1 MKIKKK
7 LEQFRRDFTAIMVCE
22 HCGTE
27 ELLTTGYDDTNYH
40 VNVIPKMK
48 CPKCGLTSPEGYT
61 PMSTEYP
68 DGMVI

>member
-7 LEQFRRDFTAIMVCE
+7 LSQFRRDFSAILICE
-22 HCGTE
+22 HCGE
-27 ELLTTGYDDTNYH
+27 EQLLKDGYDDTNYH
-40 VNVIPKMK
+40 VNVIPEMK
-48 CPKCGLTSPEGYT
+48 CPKCGLTSPSDYV